1 MARRSDTGKGGPP
14 IAGGVGG
21 DDRRASGA
29 VTEAKDRVHPR
40 VFRSDGSIRR
50 IGYRFVYEVLH
61 TWLRPGLAYAVS
73 ARLIGGSVDS
83 PISFGIGAERVRI
96 PMTATIRPWASGV
109 DPRFKLSCGW
119 PDPLGV
125 VSGRRTVLPNLPGPS
140 PALIGRAYRSR
151 SPLPAAL
158 ARRETFVAQF
168 DRVNLSG
175 RLPCGCQS
183 FCFS

>member
-40 VFRSDGSIRR
+40 VFRSDRSIRR

-96 PMTATIRPWASGV
+96 PMTATIRQFPPWAVAAG
-109 DPRFKLSCGW
+109 PGN
-119 PDPLGV
+119 PLAPP
-125 VSGRRTVLPNLPGPS
+125 GRRPPQRGGTGT
-140 PALIGRAYRSR
+140 SR
-151 SPLPAAL
+151 EQMASS
-158 ARRETFVAQF
+158 QF
-168 DRVNLSG
+168 
-175 RLPCGCQS
+175 
-183 FCFS
+183 